1 MKEDIAMGNW
11 IRSHMLLFFLGI
23 FALLTCY
30 PILFLFGASLMG
42 NPEIGQVLG
51 AILGERTGFVRL
63 VLIPYIRLCGHML
76 KFFWIRRNFSSCSGI
91 P

>member
-11 IRSHMLLFFLGI
+11 IHSHMLLFFLGI

-51 AILGERTGFVRL
+51 AILG
-63 VLIPYIRLCGHML
+63 
-76 KFFWIRRNFSSCSGI
+76 
-91 P
+91 

>member
-51 AILGERTGFVRL
+51 GDSRGAH
-63 VLIPYIRLCGHML
+63 RLCP
-76 KFFWIRRNFSSCSGI
+76 SGSDSFI
-91 P
+91 SDFAVIC